1 MGNLKVVSSLI
12 FAIGCISIGTW
23 GKYEKGIVFKDDF
36 EQGILESNK
45 WCITREGDFRESIV
59 DVHDVDPT
67 ELFDYRLRLK
77 TDTVGTRDD
86 TVKFHGVKS
95 IRKIDFTKGRRI
107 SFDLDWN
114 NQSNGC
120 YLTGAI
126 YLCPTVTNGNPKDE
140 KDWLKFEYVG
150 VPPGYNARSVIAT
163 KIDGLVRPLDMDG
176 WPENRKGRQI
186 SNQRI
191 IIMLDGKGFKVVEN
205 GKEIYNSELH
215 NLRFTA
221 TYLYLQMSSHSNYPA
236 REIYFDNIV
245 VY

>member
-1 MGNLKVVSSLI
+1 MLI
-12 FAIGCISIGTW
+12 WTAGCVSIGTW

-36 EQGILESNK
+36 EQGILDSNK
-45 WCITREGDFRESIV
+45 WSPTREGDFRESIV
-59 DVHDVDPT
+59 DVNDVDPT
-67 ELFDYRLRLK
+67 KLFDYRLRLK
-77 TDTVGTRDD
+77 ADTIGTRDD
-86 TVKFHGVKS
+86 TVKFHGVRS
-95 IRKIDFTKGRRI
+95 MRRIDFAKGKRI

-126 YLCPTVTNGNPKDE
+126 YLCPTVTNGNPREE

-163 KIDGLVRPLDMDG
+163 KIDGLVRSLDLDG
-176 WPENRKGRQI
+176 WPENRRGRQI

-191 IIMLDGKGFKVVEN
+191 TIILDDKGFKVVEN
-205 GKEIYNSELH
+205 GKEIYNSQLH
-215 NLRFTA
+215 NLRWTA
-221 TYLYLQMSSHSNYPA
+221 AYIYLQMSSHSNYSL
-236 REIYFDNIV
+236 REIYFDNII

>member
-1 MGNLKVVSSLI
+1 MVILLSI
-12 FAIGCISIGTW
+12 WTAGCISIGIW
-23 GKYEKGIVFKDDF
+23 GKYENGIVFKDDF

-45 WCITREGDFRESIV
+45 WCPTREGDFRESIV

-77 TDTVGTRDD
+77 ADTIETRDD
-86 TVKFHGVKS
+86 TVKFHGVRS
-95 IRKIDFTKGRRI
+95 IRRIDFSKGKRI

-120 YLTGAI
+120 YLTGAV
-126 YLCPTVTNGNPKDE
+126 YLCPTATNGNPRGE

-150 VPPGYNARSVIAT
+150 VPPGYNVRTVIAT
-163 KIDGLVRPLDMDG
+163 KIDGIVKPFDLDG

-191 IIMLDGKGFKVVEN
+191 TIILDSKGFKVVEN
-205 GKEIYNSELH
+205 GKEIYNSQSH

-221 TYLYLQMSSHSNYPA
+221 AYLYLQMSSHSNYPS
-236 REIYFDNIV
+236 REIYFDNVV
-245 VY
+245 VYQAY